1 MGLPDFTK
9 VMKALAFA
17 AIAIC
22 LALYAWTVWYD
33 RSLKA
38 GDPFG
43 YRNIKACSKIR
54 PGVTEAGLAAALGAP
69 ERVEE
74 AGGVRRLSFHT
85 LSAASAPIRA
95 DVEAATGRVLELRCR
110 DEGEPTWTLR
120 P

>member
-9 VMKALAFA
+9 VMKALALA
-17 AIAIC
+17 AIALC
-22 LALYAWTVWYD
+22 LVLYAWTVWYD

-43 YRNIKACSKIR
+43 HRNLKACSKIR
-54 PGVTEAGLAAALGAP
+54 PGVTERDLAATLGAP
-69 ERVEE
+69 EKVEE
-74 AGGVRRLSFHT
+74 SGGVRRLSFHT
-85 LSAASAPIRA
+85 LSVASAPIGA
-95 DVEAATGRVLELRCR
+95 DVDAATGKVLELRCR